1 MNTNINPRHLSHRD
15 LAMLGVQDVAF
26 VKSVRLEDETVY
38 TIHAADG
45 TQMGLSPNRDI
56 AYAAIRQQGHGACQR
71 PLTLASNSAAAA

>member
-1 MNTNINPRHLSHRD
+1 
-15 LAMLGVQDVAF
+15 MLGVQDVAF

-56 AYAAIRQQGHGACQR
+56 AYAAIRQQGMEPVSVH
-71 PLTLASNSAAAA
+71 

>member
-1 MNTNINPRHLSHRD
+1 MITNINPRHLSHRD

-26 VKSVRLEDETVY
+26 VKSVRMDDETVY

-56 AYAAIRQQGHGACQR
+56 AYAAIRQQGMEPVSVH
-71 PLTLASNSAAAA
+71 